1 MFGLF
6 SEYCVSL
13 SYFLEKALL
22 LFIFWGLRFLF
33 SHNWRLFLLFLYIDY
48 FLFFFFLAVDYRS
61 INIFYLIFQIL
72 YFILINIL
80 PIFLHFLYST
90 FLFFFPLHPFFLS
103 SLSSPPFSSFSISS
117 IFIVLFKRSGIYKSR
132 SAVTLFPSFSLYDW
146 Y

>member
-1 MFGLF
+1 M
-6 SEYCVSL
+6 EYCISL
-13 SYFLEKALL
+13 SYFLEKGLL
-22 LFIFWGLRFLF
+22 LFISRGLRFLF

-80 PIFLHFLYST
+80 PIFLHFFYST
-90 FLFFFPLHPFFLS
+90 FLSVLPFFLS
-103 SLSSPPFSSFSISS
+103 SLSSPPFSSFSTSS
-117 IFIVLFKRSGIYKSR
+117 IFIVLFKRSRIYKSR
-132 SAVTLFPSFSLYDW
+132 SAVTLFPSFSLYDR